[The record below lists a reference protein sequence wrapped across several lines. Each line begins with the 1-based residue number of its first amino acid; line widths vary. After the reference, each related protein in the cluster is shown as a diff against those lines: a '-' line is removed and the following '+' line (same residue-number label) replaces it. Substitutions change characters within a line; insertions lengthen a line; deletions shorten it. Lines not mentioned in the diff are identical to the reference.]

1 MKRPSIRAILEVLSS
16 SRLEEIARRSGLP
29 LTENAAP
36 AQVLELCVNLPR
48 QELRA
53 LLAELRVL
61 ELRELSK
68 LLAQKP
74 RGRTKEELLDG
85 LVGPTHGYLS
95 LVPDG
100 LITSP
105 AEQTPGLADEALR
118 AANSPATPPKT
129 NPSPSPKPTPKPIPK
144 AAKGKGEGRRA
155 LGFEAKLWQAADK
168 LRNNMDAAE
177 YKHVVLGLIFLKYI
191 SDAFEAARGPEGEDP
206 PEGSTF
212 WVPVT
217 ARWTT
222 LAGHAHTPRIGSMVD
237 AAMAAIE
244 RSNPGLH
251 GVLPR
256 HYDRP
261 DLDKER
267 LGELVELVGT
277 IGLGS
282 HEDRSRDILGR
293 VYEYFLT
300 SFATAEGKNG
310 GQFYT
315 PRCVVELLVAML
327 APYKGTVYDPAC
339 GSGGMF
345 VQSERFIEE
354 HGGRLGD
361 IAIHGQ
367 ESNPTT
373 WRLAKMNLAIRG
385 IPCDLGPEHGDS
397 FTRELHAELKA
408 DYVLANPPFNA
419 REWGRER
426 LLRDPRWAYGLPPE
440 SNANFAWV
448 QHFIH
453 HLGPHGLAGFVLANG
468 AMSSASAGEGEIR
481 RAIVED
487 DLVDC
492 MVALPPKLF
501 YSTQIPVSLWF
512 LARDKTD
519 ARFRKRSGETLF
531 IDARELGSMVDRI
544 HRELTDDDVDR
555 IVRTYHSW
563 RGDPDTPAYHDVPGF
578 CRSVGLDELRSNGC
592 TLVPGHYL
600 GPSPG
605 TCEPVGADFRERFA
619 PIAHE
624 IGAHLDRAAEL
635 EKKIRALLRR
645 LGQ

>member
-1 MKRPSIRAILEVLSS
+1 M
-16 SRLEEIARRSGLP
+16 EIARRRLSIPEGAPLREVIGLCSR
-29 LTENAAP
+29 LS
-36 AQVLELCVNLPR
+36 R
-48 QELRA
+48 HELRE
-53 LLAELRVL
+53 LLAELRVP
-61 ELRELSK
+61 ELRELARH
-68 LLAQKP
+68 LGLVP
-74 RGRTKEELLDG
+74 GGRTKGELLD
-85 LVGPTHGYLS
+85 LLLGPARGYLS
-95 LVPDG
+95 LVSDA
-100 LITSP
+100 LVSSP
-105 AEQTPGLADEALR
+105 AEETVGLEVTRGR
-118 AANSPATPPKT
+118 AANSPAASTTPSEGAETEATAQAKTQPKAKPGSRGKSSPKSPPKGT
-129 NPSPSPKPTPKPIPK
+129 SSRE
-144 AAKGKGEGRRA
+144 ARRA

-206 PEGSTF
+206 PAGSTF
-212 WVPVT
+212 WVPIA
-217 ARWTT
+217 ARWAT
-222 LAGHAHTPRIGSMVD
+222 LAGHARTPRIGLMVN
-237 AAMAAIE
+237 AAMTAIE
-244 RSNPGLH
+244 RANPRLR
-251 GVLPR
+251 GVLPH
-256 HYDRP
+256 HYERP

-267 LGELVELVGT
+267 LGELVELIST

-282 HEDRSRDILGR
+282 QEDRSRDILGR

-327 APYKGTVYDPAC
+327 APYRGTVYDPAC

-354 HGGRLGD
+354 HGGRPGD
-361 IAIHGQ
+361 IAIYGQ

-397 FTRELHAELKA
+397 FTRDLHPDLRA

-426 LLRDPRWAYGLPPE
+426 LQDDPRWAYGLPPE

-453 HLGPHGLAGFVLANG
+453 HLGPQGLAGFVLANG
-468 AMSSASAGEGEIR
+468 AMSSASAGEGELR

-487 DLVDC
+487 DLIDC
-492 MVALPPKLF
+492 MVALPAKLF

-512 LARDKTD
+512 IARDKAD
-519 ARFRKRSGETLF
+519 PRFRTRRGETLF

-544 HRELTDDDVDR
+544 HRELTADDVDR
-555 IVRTYHSW
+555 IVRTYHVW
-563 RGDPDTPAYHDVPGF
+563 RGKSAAADYADVPGF
-578 CRSVGLDELRSNGC
+578 CRSVPLAELMTNEC
-592 TLVPGHYL
+592 TLVPGHYV
-600 GPSPG
+600 GPRPDADAA
-605 TCEPVGADFRERFA
+605 PLGADFSERFA
-619 PIAHE
+619 PIARE
-624 IGAHLDRAAEL
+624 IEEHLDRTAEL
-635 EKKIRALLRR
+635 EAKIRRLLER
-645 LGQ
+645 LSR